1 MIEPSTHSVILRES
15 IRAVFYFLKR
25 GYNRHSVIG
34 YQILELSKNAFENSE
49 KGGKV
54 SVEVGDD
61 EVKVIIM
68 S

>member
-1 MIEPSTHSVILRES
+1 M
-15 IRAVFYFLKR
+15 VFYFPKR